1 LDAAWDQAT
10 PLSEHAL
17 YRWTERSVDPAV
29 IMASLVTLAVI
40 AERLG
45 PPAVQAGYADDWD
58 ICLDGGVARLALS
71 RFLGQWRRRLSE
83 GATVGEAAR
92 WLIDDYVIRH
102 ERIAFAKLA
111 ATGDTF
117 RFRREGRQ
125 FRFFEADAPAGMGSS
140 RFQAI
145 STTVHDLGY
154 VGSLAAPDHPLT
166 QDGRA
171 LLEGGAPLGAV
182 EGGAADDR

>member
-1 LDAAWDQAT
+1 
-10 PLSEHAL
+10 
-17 YRWTERSVDPAV
+17 
-29 IMASLVTLAVI
+29 M
-40 AERLG
+40 
-45 PPAVQAGYADDWD
+45 
-58 ICLDGGVARLALS
+58 
-71 RFLGQWRRRLSE
+71 
-83 GATVGEAAR
+83 
-92 WLIDDYVIRH
+92 IRQH

-117 RFRREGRQ
+117 RFRREGGQ
-125 FRFFEADAPAGMGSS
+125 FRFFEADAQASMGSS

-171 LLEGGAPLGAV
+171 LLDGRAPLGGEALGDA
-182 EGGAADDR
+182 GGGVADER